1 MCISVHKVRYEGK
14 GGKPGVGRGL
24 SHLGHWAV
32 AEVTHRLLPFSRR
45 IALSVDTV
53 GIRQPK

>member
-1 MCISVHKVRYEGK
+1 MHKVRYEGK